1 MPADKSYAF
10 VSPRQ
15 NKTDRKI
22 PSAISRAVVAS
33 PMPRQDDCFRTPRRS
48 TRTPPLETSH
58 SFTHCQATRYAH
70 FLNSTCGVST
80 ACLEFSASLDAPCC
94 RAHDELAERMQPVL
108 SL

>member
-22 PSAISRAVVAS
+22 PSAISIAVVAS

-58 SFTHCQATRYAH
+58 SFTHCQATEYAD
-70 FLNSTCGVST
+70 FSTLHAAHRLSVWNFQRRLT
-80 ACLEFSASLDAPCC
+80 R
-94 RAHDELAERMQPVL
+94 RAAEHMMN
-108 SL
+108 